1 MLLFQKM
8 VEQGHITYRL
18 RPTYYSPSSRTALA
32 ESELKYEDGHK
43 SRSVYVGFG
52 VDEADMSSGL
62 RKAYQGAVEKTGK
75 LQLRLAV
82 WTTTAWTLPANA
94 VSLPRLYNLI
104 PQGVNVGETMKYS
117 IVKTTDNQLLV
128 VAEARREALSEKLGH
143 LEPVAQLLGKLEPI
157 NFC

>member
-43 SRSVYVGFG
+43 SRSVYVGFA
-52 VDEADMSSGL
+52 VDAADMSSGL
-62 RKAYQGAVEKTGK
+62 RKAYEEAVEKAGEVP
-75 LQLRLAV
+75 LRLAV

-94 VSLPRLYNLI
+94 VSPLMSY
-104 PQGVNVGETMKYS
+104 
-117 IVKTTDNQLLV
+117 
-128 VAEARREALSEKLGH
+128 KL
-143 LEPVAQLLGKLEPI
+143 K
-157 NFC
+157 